1 MPRTKVANQQL
12 RDVQRTNILDA
23 ARLIFSRKGPTATMD
38 DIAEAANVSH
48 GLTYRYFPNKD
59 ALFQALVDEALQAGS
74 VGLRHFEQMSGK
86 LEDRLTLLVSRLI
99 QSRRERPEFYL
110 LLDHVWSS
118 PATPPKLRNKM
129 SRQKE
134 AFLRLLRRLILE
146 GQTAGKVLSGDPD
159 QLVMAVAAFFEGLT
173 RIALHEPEQL
183 RKQCPEPEIVLR
195 MLIRQGGRGRNKVNP

>member
-1 MPRTKVANQQL
+1 MPRTKAANQQL

-48 GLTYRYFPNKD
+48 GLAYRYFPHKE
-59 ALFQALVDEALQAGS
+59 ALFEALVDEALQAGPA
-74 VGLRHFEQMSGK
+74 GLRHFEQMSGK
-86 LEDRLTLLVSRLI
+86 LEDRLTLLISRLI
-99 QSRRERPEFYL
+99 ESRRERPEFYL

-118 PATPPKLRNKM
+118 PATPQKLRNKIG
-129 SRQKE
+129 RQKE
-134 AFLRLLRRLILE
+134 AFISLLRRLILE
-146 GQTAGKVLSGDPD
+146 GQTTGKVHSGDPD
-159 QLVMAVAAFFEGLT
+159 QLVMAVEAFFEGLT

-195 MLIRQGGRGRNKVNP
+195 MLVRQDHRVRKKVNP